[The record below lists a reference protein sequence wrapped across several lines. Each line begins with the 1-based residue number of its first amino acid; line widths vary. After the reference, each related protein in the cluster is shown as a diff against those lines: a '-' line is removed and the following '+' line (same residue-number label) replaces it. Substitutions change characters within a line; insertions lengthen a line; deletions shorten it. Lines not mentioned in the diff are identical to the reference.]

1 MSYLTVSNLA
11 KRFGDS
17 VILDELSF
25 TIKKGE
31 FVTLLGPSGCGK
43 STLLRC
49 IAGLTQPDS
58 GYIQVENEDITFTP
72 AQHRGIGMVFQ
83 SYALF
88 PNMTVEGNI
97 AFGLNLRKMDKGLVQ
112 DKVKQAIAR
121 VELNGKEKHMPH
133 ELSGGQR
140 QRVAL
145 ARALVMEPRILLLDE
160 PLSALD
166 ARIRRHLRQQIRQLQ
181 QELQLTT
188 IFVTHDQEEAL
199 TMSDRIFLMN
209 SGRIEQS
216 GSPEQLYARPNSNMV
231 AQFMGTYNF
240 LDAVN
245 TRRWL
250 GMQTPNGVAIRAEA
264 IILDHPLLSFG
275 EKVSSPIPALITEKH
290 LLGSVVRCKV
300 RTEDTELTVDSL
312 NNRFLPDLE
321 IGSKVYLRLDPC
333 ECVVLDD

>member
-17 VILDELSF
+17 LILDELSF
-25 TIKKGE
+25 TIEKGE
-31 FVTLLGPSGCGK
+31 FVTLLGSSGCGK

-58 GYIQVENEDITFTP
+58 GYIQVDNENITFAP

-88 PNMTVEGNI
+88 PNMTVEANI

-112 DKVKQAIAR
+112 QKVRQAIAR
-121 VELNGKEKHMPH
+121 VELQGKEKNMPH

-199 TMSDRIFLMN
+199 MMSDRIFLMN
-209 SGRIEQS
+209 QGRIEQS

-240 LDAVN
+240 LDAGN
-245 TRRWL
+245 TQRWL
-250 GMQTPNGVAIRAEA
+250 GLQTPNGVAIRAEA
-264 IILDHPLLSFG
+264 IILDHPSLSFG
-275 EKVSSPIPALITEKH
+275 KKVSQPIASIITEKH
-290 LLGSVVRCKV
+290 LLGSVVRFKV
-300 RTEDTELTVDSL
+300 RAENTVLTVDSL
-312 NNRFLPDLE
+312 NNRFLPKLD
-321 IGSKVYLRLDPC
+321 IGSKVYLRIDPC
-333 ECVVLDD
+333 ECVVLDN

>member
-17 VILDELSF
+17 LILNELSF
-25 TIKKGE
+25 TIEKGE
-31 FVTLLGPSGCGK
+31 FVTLLGSSGCGK

-58 GYIQVENEDITFTP
+58 GYIQVDNENITFAP

-88 PNMTVEGNI
+88 PNMTVEANI

-112 DKVKQAIAR
+112 QKVRQAIAR
-121 VELNGKEKHMPH
+121 VELQGKEKNMPH

-209 SGRIEQS
+209 QGRIEQS

-240 LDAVN
+240 LDAGN
-245 TRRWL
+245 TQRWL
-250 GMQTPNGVAIRAEA
+250 GLQTPNGVAIRAEA
-264 IILDHPLLSFG
+264 IILDHPSLSFG
-275 EKVSSPIPALITEKH
+275 KKVSQPIASIITEKH

-300 RTEDTELTVDSL
+300 MAENTVLTIDSL
-312 NNRFLPDLE
+312 NNQFLPKLD
-321 IGSKVYLRLDPC
+321 IGSKVYLRIDPC
-333 ECVVLDD
+333 ECVVLHN

>member
-17 VILDELSF
+17 LILDELSF
-25 TIKKGE
+25 TIEKGE
-31 FVTLLGPSGCGK
+31 FVTLLGSSGCGK

-58 GYIQVENEDITFTP
+58 GYIQVDNENITFAP

-88 PNMTVEGNI
+88 PNMTVEANI

-112 DKVKQAIAR
+112 EKVGQAIAR
-121 VELNGKEKHMPH
+121 VELQGKEKNMPH

-209 SGRIEQS
+209 QGRIEQS

-240 LDAVN
+240 LDAGN
-245 TRRWL
+245 TQRWL
-250 GMQTPNGVAIRAEA
+250 GLQTPNGVAIRAEA
-264 IILDHPLLSFG
+264 IILDHPSLSFG
-275 EKVSSPIPALITEKH
+275 KKVSQPIASIITEKH

-300 RTEDTELTVDSL
+300 MAENTVLTIDSL
-312 NNRFLPDLE
+312 NNQFLPKLD
-321 IGSKVYLRLDPC
+321 IGSKVYLRIDPC
-333 ECVVLDD
+333 ECVVLHN

>member
-25 TIKKGE
+25 TIEKGE
-31 FVTLLGPSGCGK
+31 FVTLLGSSGCGK

-58 GYIQVENEDITFTP
+58 GYIQVDNENITFAP

-88 PNMTVEGNI
+88 PNMTVEANI
-97 AFGLNLRKMDKGLVQ
+97 SFGLNLRKMDKGLVQ
-112 DKVKQAIAR
+112 EKVGQAIAR
-121 VELNGKEKHMPH
+121 VELQGKEKNMPH

-209 SGRIEQS
+209 QGRIEQS

-240 LDAVN
+240 LDAGN
-245 TRRWL
+245 TQRWL
-250 GMQTPNGVAIRAEA
+250 GLQTPNGVAIRAEA
-264 IILDHPLLSFG
+264 IILDHPSLSFG
-275 EKVSSPIPALITEKH
+275 KKVSQPIASIITEKH
-290 LLGSVVRCKV
+290 LLGSVVRFKV
-300 RTEDTELTVDSL
+300 RAENTVLTVDSL
-312 NNRFLPDLE
+312 NNRFLPKLD
-321 IGSKVYLRLDPC
+321 IGSKVYLRIDPC
-333 ECVVLDD
+333 ECVVLDN

>member
-17 VILDELSF
+17 LILNELSF
-25 TIKKGE
+25 TIEKGE
-31 FVTLLGPSGCGK
+31 FVTLLGSSGCGK

-58 GYIQVENEDITFTP
+58 GYIQVDNENITFAP

-88 PNMTVEGNI
+88 PNMTVEANI

-112 DKVKQAIAR
+112 QKVRQAIAR
-121 VELNGKEKHMPH
+121 VELQGKEKNMPH

-199 TMSDRIFLMN
+199 MMSDRIFLMN
-209 SGRIEQS
+209 QGRIEQS

-240 LDAVN
+240 LDAGN
-245 TRRWL
+245 TQRWL
-250 GMQTPNGVAIRAEA
+250 GLQTPNGVAIRAEA
-264 IILDHPLLSFG
+264 IILDHPSLSFG
-275 EKVSSPIPALITEKH
+275 KKVSQPIASIITEKH

-300 RTEDTELTVDSL
+300 MAENTVLTIDSL
-312 NNRFLPDLE
+312 NNQFLPKLD
-321 IGSKVYLRLDPC
+321 IGSKVYLRIDPC
-333 ECVVLDD
+333 ECVVLHN

>member
-25 TIKKGE
+25 TIEKGE
-31 FVTLLGPSGCGK
+31 FVTLLGSSGCGK

-58 GYIQVENEDITFTP
+58 GYIQVDNENITFAP

-88 PNMTVEGNI
+88 PNMTVEANI
-97 AFGLNLRKMDKGLVQ
+97 SFGLNLRKMDKGLVQ
-112 DKVKQAIAR
+112 EKVGQAIAR
-121 VELNGKEKHMPH
+121 VELQGKEKNMPH

-209 SGRIEQS
+209 QGRIEQS

-240 LDAVN
+240 LDAGN
-245 TRRWL
+245 TQRWL
-250 GMQTPNGVAIRAEA
+250 GLQTPNGVAIRAEA
-264 IILDHPLLSFG
+264 IILDHPSLSFCK
-275 EKVSSPIPALITEKH
+275 KVSQPIASIITEKH
-290 LLGSVVRCKV
+290 LLGSVVRFKV
-300 RTEDTELTVDSL
+300 RAENTVLTVDSL
-312 NNRFLPDLE
+312 NNRFLPKLD
-321 IGSKVYLRLDPC
+321 IGSKVYLRIDPC
-333 ECVVLDD
+333 ECVVLDN

>member
-25 TIKKGE
+25 TIEKGE
-31 FVTLLGPSGCGK
+31 FVTLLGSSGCGK

-58 GYIQVENEDITFTP
+58 GYIQVDNENITFAP
-72 AQHRGIGMVFQ
+72 ARHRGIGMVFQ

-88 PNMTVEGNI
+88 PNMTVEANI
-97 AFGLNLRKMDKGLVQ
+97 SFGLNLRKMDKALVQ
-112 DKVKQAIAR
+112 EKVEQAIAR
-121 VELNGKEKHMPH
+121 VELQGKEKNMPH

-209 SGRIEQS
+209 QGRIEQS

-240 LDAVN
+240 LDAGN
-245 TRRWL
+245 TQRWL
-250 GMQTPNGVAIRAEA
+250 GLQTPNGVAIRAEA
-264 IILDHPLLSFG
+264 IILDHPSLSFG
-275 EKVSSPIPALITEKH
+275 KKVSQPIASIITEKH

-300 RTEDTELTVDSL
+300 MAENTALTVDSL
-312 NNRFLPDLE
+312 NNQFLPKLD
-321 IGSKVYLRLDPC
+321 IGSKVYLRIDPH
-333 ECVVLDD
+333 ECVVLDN

>member
-25 TIKKGE
+25 TIEKGE
-31 FVTLLGPSGCGK
+31 FVTLLGSSGCGK

-58 GYIQVENEDITFTP
+58 GYIQVDNENITFAP

-88 PNMTVEGNI
+88 PNMTVEANI
-97 AFGLNLRKMDKGLVQ
+97 SFGLNLRKMDKGLVQ
-112 DKVKQAIAR
+112 EKVGQAIAR
-121 VELNGKEKHMPH
+121 VELQGKEKNMPH

-209 SGRIEQS
+209 QGRIEQS

-240 LDAVN
+240 LDAGN
-245 TRRWL
+245 TQRWL
-250 GMQTPNGVAIRAEA
+250 GLQTPNGVAIRAEA
-264 IILDHPLLSFG
+264 IILDHPSLSFG
-275 EKVSSPIPALITEKH
+275 KKVSQPIASIITEKH

-300 RTEDTELTVDSL
+300 MAENTALTVDSL
-312 NNRFLPDLE
+312 NNQFLPKLD
-321 IGSKVYLRLDPC
+321 IGSKVYLRIDPC
-333 ECVVLDD
+333 ECVVLDN

>member
-11 KRFGDS
+11 KRFGDT

-25 TIKKGE
+25 TIEKGE
-31 FVTLLGPSGCGK
+31 FVTLLGSSGCGK

-58 GYIQVENEDITFTP
+58 GYIQVDNENITFAP

-88 PNMTVEGNI
+88 PNMTVEANI

-112 DKVKQAIAR
+112 EKVGQAIAR
-121 VELNGKEKHMPH
+121 VELQGKEKNMPH

-209 SGRIEQS
+209 QGRIEQS

-240 LDAVN
+240 LDAGN
-245 TRRWL
+245 TQRWL
-250 GMQTPNGVAIRAEA
+250 GLQTPNGVAIRAEA
-264 IILDHPLLSFG
+264 IILDHPSLSFG
-275 EKVSSPIPALITEKH
+275 KKVSQPIASIITEKH
-290 LLGSVVRCKV
+290 LLGSVVRFKV
-300 RTEDTELTVDSL
+300 RAENTVLTVDSL
-312 NNRFLPDLE
+312 NNRFLPKLD
-321 IGSKVYLRLDPC
+321 IGSKVYLRIDPC
-333 ECVVLDD
+333 ECVVLDN

>member
-17 VILDELSF
+17 VILDDLSF
-25 TIKKGE
+25 TIERGE
-31 FVTLLGPSGCGK
+31 FVTLLGSSGCGK

-58 GYIQVENEDITFTP
+58 GYIQVDNENITFAP

-88 PNMTVEGNI
+88 PNMTVEANI
-97 AFGLNLRKMDKGLVQ
+97 SFGLNLRKMDKEVVQ
-112 DKVKQAIAR
+112 EKVRQAIAR
-121 VELNGKEKHMPH
+121 VELQGKEKNMPH

-199 TMSDRIFLMN
+199 SMSDRIFLMN
-209 SGRIEQS
+209 QGRIEQS

-240 LDAVN
+240 LDAGN
-245 TRRWL
+245 TQRWL
-250 GMQTPNGVAIRAEA
+250 GLQTLNGVAVRAEA
-264 IILDHPLLSFG
+264 IILDHPSLSFG
-275 EKVSSPIPALITEKH
+275 KKVSQPIASIITEKH

-300 RTEDTELTVDSL
+300 MAENTVLTVDSL
-312 NNRFLPDLE
+312 NNQFLPKLD
-321 IGSKVYLRLDPC
+321 IGSKVYLRIDPC
-333 ECVVLDD
+333 ECVLLDH